1 MNIHKKISLL
11 SGDLHKSQYW
21 TQNFSMSRS
30 WFIPRSRSCLNFE
43 SWFWSHSWRSNCFKS
58 K

>member
-1 MNIHKKISLL
+1 MKIHKKTSLL
-11 SGDLHKSQYW
+11 SGDLSRSQYW

-30 WFIPRSRSCLNFE
+30 WFIPRSRSWLHPE
-43 SWFWSHSWRSNCFKS
+43 SWFWSNSWRLNFFKS